1 MNSSKISLQKCEFQ
15 IFLHLFLHHNHN
27 VLECEAYFFN
37 EEQPL
42 AFPKIGKSTVVFGQF
57 IPIHSISPCFP
68 VPYSSLL
75 ISSHNKV
82 YQSLALLVRWADH
95 VLLHG
100 IQSDAVKPKLEV
112 SSSSSSSPVLP
123 SVSSLE
129 EVAALVQDAVK
140 DLVQIAVEK
149 LKEGDSI
156 YGNKKQRQTSSNSS
170 TSSATVKPGVND
182 RNGR

>member
-1 MNSSKISLQKCEFQ
+1 MIEGG
-15 IFLHLFLHHNHN
+15 IFLLCTTYAIILPPSPFLFNM
-27 VLECEAYFFN
+27 
-37 EEQPL
+37 
-42 AFPKIGKSTVVFGQF
+42 
-57 IPIHSISPCFP
+57 HSSR
-68 VPYSSLL
+68 L

-100 IQSDAVKPKLEV
+100 IQSDAPKPHLEV
-112 SSSSSSSPVLP
+112 PAFSSSSSSPVLP

-129 EVAALVQDAVK
+129 EVAALVQDAVN

-156 YGNKKQRQTSSNSS
+156 YGNNGKKHRQTSSSNSG
-170 TSSATVKPGVND
+170 SSSSSSGKSAGGNE
-182 RNGR
+182 RNGRYEAMRE